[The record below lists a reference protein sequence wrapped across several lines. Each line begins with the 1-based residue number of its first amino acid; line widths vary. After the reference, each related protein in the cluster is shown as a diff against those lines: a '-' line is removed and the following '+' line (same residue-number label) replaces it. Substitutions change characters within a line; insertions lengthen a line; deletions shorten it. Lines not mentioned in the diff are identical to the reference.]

1 MGRGELFCF
10 PINCF
15 TNLFLRRK
23 IFHTNQWAVFK
34 TRRISFS
41 ALLLKKNFIKM
52 PEHIKIRVV
61 PNAPKSATAG
71 AYGDGVKIKI
81 KAPAMDGKANAELI
95 KFLSGF
101 FGVSK
106 GDIEIIFGE
115 TSRDKL
121 VRVSN
126 ASNCIEKLLNPPPK
140 C

>member
-1 MGRGELFCF
+1 
-10 PINCF
+10 
-15 TNLFLRRK
+15 
-23 IFHTNQWAVFK
+23 
-34 TRRISFS
+34 
-41 ALLLKKNFIKM
+41 M

-61 PNAPKSATAG
+61 PNAPKSAASG

>member
-1 MGRGELFCF
+1 M

-34 TRRISFS
+34 TRCISFS

-61 PNAPKSATAG
+61 PNAPKSAAAG

-106 GDIEIIFGE
+106 GDIEIICGE